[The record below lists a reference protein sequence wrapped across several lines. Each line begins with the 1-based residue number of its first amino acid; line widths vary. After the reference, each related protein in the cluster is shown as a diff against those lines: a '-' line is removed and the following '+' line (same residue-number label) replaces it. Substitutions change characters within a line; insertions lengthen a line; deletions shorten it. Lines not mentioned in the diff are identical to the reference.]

1 MYWIEDELKKIKE
14 FDVNNQKKLLITL
27 NDLYEL
33 AKKGESI
40 YEKTQFISCI
50 EILSILICPIIY
62 GYIIKLILVLLNQEQ
77 LISVVLFIVFLIH
90 MCILAGV
97 FFNNLINVKTID
109 DPPIVSRKNEI
120 DNILKQLFD
129 IDKNFEIFLED
140 KSDRVIIQYTS
151 KSNNQ
156 LKIINF
162 SIYNGVNI
170 EYYQSD
176 QKLKEYI
183 LNGKLV
189 NKNGEENYELT
200 FFIPK
205 LD

>member
-1 MYWIEDELKKIKE
+1 
-14 FDVNNQKKLLITL
+14 
-27 NDLYEL
+27 
-33 AKKGESI
+33 
-40 YEKTQFISCI
+40 
-50 EILSILICPIIY
+50 
-62 GYIIKLILVLLNQEQ
+62 
-77 LISVVLFIVFLIH
+77 

-205 LD
+205 SD

>member
-40 YEKTQFISCI
+40 YEKAQFISCI

-170 EYYQSD
+170 EYYQ
-176 QKLKEYI
+176 
-183 LNGKLV
+183 
-189 NKNGEENYELT
+189 
-200 FFIPK
+200 
-205 LD
+205 